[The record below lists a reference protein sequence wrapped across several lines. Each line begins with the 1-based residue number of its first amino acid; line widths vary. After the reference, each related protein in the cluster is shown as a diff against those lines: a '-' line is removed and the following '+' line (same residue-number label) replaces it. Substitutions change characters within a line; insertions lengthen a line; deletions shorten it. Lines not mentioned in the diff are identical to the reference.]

1 VADEPPAWQFELSG
15 EAVRRGPSRSAVRR
29 VLSEIGTLIALGWAL
44 GAVAVIA
51 GSAGAQGPPATL
63 LAAHRGGSLLWP
75 ENSLLAFRNAVALGV
90 DFIEFDV
97 HLSKDG
103 EVVVIHDP
111 TLDRTTTG
119 AGPVMDR
126 TVAELK
132 ALRLKD
138 RTGAA
143 TEETVP
149 TLDEVVAVA
158 VQGRR
163 RILLEIKVDPSRARY
178 PGIEEKVLT
187 ILDRHGMAGSTVV
200 MAFEAPTWRRVREL
214 RADVATCALYSARM
228 LGRTTLAA
236 ELDTLRS
243 AGVRFI
249 GVEHVAVD
257 AAAVTQA
264 RAAGIELGAWTVNDP
279 AAMKRLIDAGP
290 AILITDQPDVAKTVL
305 GR

>member
-1 VADEPPAWQFELSG
+1 MS
-15 EAVRRGPSRSAVRR
+15 
-29 VLSEIGTLIALGWAL
+29 TLLALGWTL
-44 GAVAVIA
+44 GVFVVVA
-51 GSAGAQGPPATL
+51 GSAGAQDRPATL

-75 ENSLLAFRNAVALGV
+75 ENSLLAFRNAVALGA

-97 HLSKDG
+97 HLSREG

-111 TLDRTTTG
+111 TLERTTSG
-119 AGPVMDR
+119 AGPVKDR

-138 RTGAA
+138 RTGAL

-149 TLDEVVAVA
+149 TLDEVAAVA
-158 VQGRR
+158 AKGLRR
-163 RILLEIKVDPSRARY
+163 MLLEIKVDLSRARY
-178 PGIEEKVLT
+178 PGIEEKVLA

-200 MAFEAPTWRRVREL
+200 MSFDAPTWRRVREL
-214 RADVATCALYSARM
+214 RPDVATCALYSARM
-228 LGRTTLAA
+228 LGRTSLAA
-236 ELDTLRS
+236 ELETLRS

-249 GVEHVAVD
+249 GVEHTAVD

-264 RAAGIELGAWTVNDP
+264 RAAGIGIGAWTVND
-279 AAMKRLIDAGP
+279 AAGMKRQIDAGA
-290 AILITDQPDVAKTVL
+290 AILITDQPDVAKTLL

>member
-1 VADEPPAWQFELSG
+1 ML
-15 EAVRRGPSRSAVRR
+15 
-29 VLSEIGTLIALGWAL
+29 
-44 GAVAVIA
+44 AVIA
-51 GSAGAQGPPATL
+51 GSAGAQDKPATL
-63 LAAHRGGSLLWP
+63 LAAHRGGALLWP
-75 ENSLLAFRNAVALGV
+75 ENSLLAFRNAVALGA

-119 AGPVMDR
+119 SGPVKDR

-138 RTGAA
+138 RTGAV

-149 TLDEVVAVA
+149 TLDEVVGGGGAGQA
-158 VQGRR
+158 PHAPRDQGRTR
-163 RILLEIKVDPSRARY
+163 RSARY
-178 PGIEEKVLT
+178 PGIEEKVLA

-214 RADVATCALYSARM
+214 RPDVATCALYSAR
-228 LGRTTLAA
+228 TLA
-236 ELDTLRS
+236 R
-243 AGVRFI
+243 
-249 GVEHVAVD
+249 HVAGGRARD
-257 AAAVTQA
+257 AARGGRALHRRRA
-264 RAAGIELGAWTVNDP
+264 HRGGRGGGGAGAAAGIGLGAWTVNDA
-279 AAMKRLIDAGP
+279 AAMKRLIDAGA
-290 AILITDQPDVAKTVL
+290 AILITDQPDVAKTLL